1 MRVNKEVLPTT
12 FFCTTCDCR
21 REGYQ
26 TPDLFELNDEG
37 NIHRIT
43 HLICNNCKNIYKLT
57 DTFELYYKHTK
68 EEKID
73 KEDLNGKQRF
83 ILHLN

>member
-1 MRVNKEVLPTT
+1 MRVNKEVISTT

-21 REGYQ
+21 VDGFQ
-26 TPDLFELNDEG
+26 TPDLFELNAEG

-43 HLICNNCKNIYKLT
+43 YLICNTCKNIYKLT
-57 DTFELYYKHTK
+57 DTFELCYKHTR

-73 KEDLNGKQRF
+73 KEDLNGKSRF